1 MITTYPTSTPSRTQ
15 CEIDHESVIPRDII
29 PVVVAQDA
37 DLSLVE
43 VPL

>member
-1 MITTYPTSTPSRTQ
+1 MITKYPTSIPSRTQ
-15 CEIDHESVIPRDII
+15 YNINHESDIPRDII

-43 VPL
+43 IPL